1 MSLSLSKLPENPLQ
15 GKDEIQIVLFTMA
28 ACEMCVEINQ
38 VREIIRVSEI
48 TLVPKAPKFLEGVI
62 NLRGRVV
69 PVVDLR
75 RRFDMPII
83 DLTPESRILVVEM
96 KEQTLGLLADKV
108 VEVLRVPQSSLE
120 SPRSPYL
127 NIGPEFIEKELA
139 LGPRLILKLN
149 LAGLLSL
156 EEAKITPGPESPN
169 QREGNP
175 LAH

>member
-1 MSLSLSKLPENPLQ
+1 
-15 GKDEIQIVLFTMA
+15 
-28 ACEMCVEINQ
+28 
-38 VREIIRVSEI
+38 
-48 TLVPKAPKFLEGVI
+48 
-62 NLRGRVV
+62 
-69 PVVDLR
+69 
-75 RRFDMPII
+75 
-83 DLTPESRILVVEM
+83 
-96 KEQTLGLLADKV
+96 
-108 VEVLRVPQSSLE
+108 
-120 SPRSPYL
+120 L